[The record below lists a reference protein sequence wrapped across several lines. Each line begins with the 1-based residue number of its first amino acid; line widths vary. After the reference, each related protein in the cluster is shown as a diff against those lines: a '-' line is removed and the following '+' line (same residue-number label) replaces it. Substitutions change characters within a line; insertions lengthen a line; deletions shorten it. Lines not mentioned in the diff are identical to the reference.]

1 MVILNMKL
9 NHILCFN
16 DFQICFSYPRKLKK
30 TTIQNEN
37 LKAFPSFKYKKLN
50 VFLGSNASGK
60 TSLIKVIY
68 SFLNFISK
76 KEERYIK
83 DIINPCFRESEAWI
97 DFVDDQ
103 ALHRMKIRTTENG
116 KEDFRILL
124 SHSSVE
130 LKQYDTYEKAALVLD
145 EINDNYEDY
154 LLILN
159 RMKDIP
165 FEWNM
170 ILPSTEENYDLIH
183 FINTKDKNQERDYL
197 SILNVILKTLDPSII
212 KITKSLDS
220 DDALVVHQE
229 NEERIIIQ
237 SGNKITDIKRL
248 SSGTKYGINLAN
260 MVFAIKYHIGSI
272 YLIDEQFS
280 YISSDIEL
288 AILTTMVELLQEDE
302 QIFFT
307 THNQEILSYPFPFH
321 SFYFLRKDLYG
332 KGKEINVSCASDY
345 ENRNNVNLFN
355 LAQNDVFKTAPDI
368 DAIYKIADKKKEN
381 S

>member
-1 MVILNMKL
+1 MVIINMKL

-60 TSLIKVIY
+60 TSMMKVIY
-68 SFLNFISK
+68 SFLNFISR

-83 DIINPCFRESEAWI
+83 DIINPCFSESEAWI
-97 DFVDDQ
+97 DYVDNH
-103 ALHRMKIRTTENG
+103 ALHRMKIKTTENG
-116 KEDFRILL
+116 KEDFKIFL

-170 ILPSTEENYDLIH
+170 ILPSTEENYDPIH

-220 DDALVVHQE
+220 DDAFVVHQE

-288 AILTTMVELLQEDE
+288 AIL
-302 QIFFT
+302 
-307 THNQEILSYPFPFH
+307 
-321 SFYFLRKDLYG
+321 
-332 KGKEINVSCASDY
+332 
-345 ENRNNVNLFN
+345 
-355 LAQNDVFKTAPDI
+355 
-368 DAIYKIADKKKEN
+368 
-381 S
+381 